1 MKVAQ
6 VVPLVLVR
14 AFAIKRT
21 NIGNQSVRIWRL
33 FCNMWAQYHFVN
45 QILGN
50 AEYSFSGM
58 NSTGLLME
66 YRFLKEGIWSTYA
79 AFCNDRR
86 KAA

>member
-14 AFAIKRT
+14 AFAITQT
-21 NIGNQSVRIWRL
+21 NIDKQSVHVWRL
-33 FCNMWAQYHFVN
+33 FCNMCAQYRFVN

-66 YRFLKEGIWSTYA
+66 YRFLKEGI
-79 AFCNDRR
+79 
-86 KAA
+86 